1 MGAFVT
7 KRGKIDAAGWK
18 EVLNDFFSQGT
29 LKHEIAVG
37 LEASLFW
44 EEVAISIRVFK
55 DVPMSCD
62 PGKELRTF
70 LGPAPPLILQCACLP
85 RLL

>member
-44 EEVAISIRVFK
+44 EEVAISIRVFRGRA
-55 DVPMSCD
+55 D
-62 PGKELRTF
+62 EL
-70 LGPAPPLILQCACLP
+70 LMEKILCRPSHLFF
-85 RLL
+85 